1 MAGIATGRWFD
12 CAGQAGHA
20 VFRSKHV
27 EQLACSRDVGSPAAV
42 GEQAV
47 VADAVEAAWQHVD
60 EEAADE
66 LVRCE
71 CHHLVPVAALDA
83 VVFPFEDV
91 E

>member
-1 MAGIATGRWFD
+1 
-12 CAGQAGHA
+12 
-20 VFRSKHV
+20 
-27 EQLACSRDVGSPAAV
+27 
-42 GEQAV
+42 

-83 VVFPFEDV
+83 VVFPFCASVRFESVLQSARGDV
-91 E
+91 LDYQV